1 MPHVAPHL
9 LVSLPTARSHSPS
22 ALPHQHDTCPSS
34 SLRPRPSFSAS
45 TADLLRHGY
54 PSLSLHGGKEQV
66 DRDATIAD
74 FKSGVAPLLIA
85 TSVAGRGLDVK
96 ECVLVVN
103 YSCPNHL
110 EDYVHR

>member
-1 MPHVAPHL
+1 MCCPAPCLAYTSRALLALDLFHHSSPVA
-9 LVSLPTARSHSPS
+9 
-22 ALPHQHDTCPSS
+22 
-34 SLRPRPSFSAS
+34 LRIPPPVLS
-45 TADLLRHGY
+45 TPCVDLLRHGY